1 MPQGGVSGVSIV
13 GVKHLAHSLTPWPL
27 DQTKGLFLSS
37 LTNLTGPKLNLKI
50 KTERIER
57 PTLSVHFVSLANSF
71 FGTIF
76 KPFENP
82 ILNKTKKALPAC

>member
-27 DQTKGLFLSS
+27 DQTKGLFLTSPM
-37 LTNLTGPKLNLKI
+37 NLTGPKLNLKI
-50 KTERIER
+50 KTERIEG

-71 FGTIF
+71 FWYNFQTF
-76 KPFENP
+76 WKPHFE
-82 ILNKTKKALPAC
+82 

>member
-27 DQTKGLFLSS
+27 YQTKGLFLSS

-71 FGTIF
+71 FWYNFQTVW
-76 KPFENP
+76 KPHFE
-82 ILNKTKKALPAC
+82 